1 MRRCSWVS
9 PPGRSRTHSILVCT
23 SAVLVV
29 FGVVTAYAA
38 PPAKDVTVGNTEANP
53 VIVRDGDNSAR
64 HFFQTGTFALTNAFA
79 PSGFGLTLTTVPA
92 GLVLVIE
99 YVSAAC
105 QGSSG
110 TQPST
115 FRLTTTVGH
124 FFLLAPTSSPLEGVA
139 SQITRIY
146 AGPLTDVNLTVF
158 PTTIAPTVTC
168 NVAISGHLVSE

>member
-1 MRRCSWVS
+1 MPTLPTR
-9 PPGRSRTHSILVCT
+9 PFLASILVAT
-23 SAVLVV
+23 GAVLVV
-29 FGVVTAYAA
+29 VGVVTAYAA
-38 PPAKDVTVGNTEANP
+38 PPAKDVTVDNTEANP

-79 PSGFGLTLTTVPA
+79 PSDLTLTTVPA

-110 TQPST
+110 TQQST
-115 FRLTTTVGH
+115 LRLTTTVGH

-146 AGPLTDVNLTVF
+146 AGALTDVNL
-158 PTTIAPTVTC
+158 
-168 NVAISGHLVSE
+168 